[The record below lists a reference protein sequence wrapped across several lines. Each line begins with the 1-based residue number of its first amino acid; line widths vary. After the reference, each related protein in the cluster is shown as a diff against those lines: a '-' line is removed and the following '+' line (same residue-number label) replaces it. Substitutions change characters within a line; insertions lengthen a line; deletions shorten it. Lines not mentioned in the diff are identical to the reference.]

1 MLIVSIDNGVAVTDS
16 QVVVS
21 VALTTTVPFAD
32 GGVLEW
38 STAKIVPVGDGVGLP
53 ARLTYRHAGVP
64 PQPALTVEIEVAEGG
79 APVCTGV
86 RLTGVAGSSAV
97 RVRDLRAV
105 PLEQI
110 LDQVTAAAAHERHGP
125 TGWLKGWGAGPS
137 ARFQQRRGTKAIR
150 AAQREARRKIT
161 PELLAEVAAKH
172 REIDGAKVTGIAD
185 LYGVHPRTASRYI
198 RAAREGGYL
207 EGDDE

>member
-1 MLIVSIDNGVAVTDS
+1 MPLKTDS
-16 QVVVS
+16 
-21 VALTTTVPFAD
+21 ARFAD

-38 STAKIVPVGDGVGLP
+38 NTSKEKIVPVGDDVGLP
-53 ARLTYRHAGVP
+53 ARLTYRHDGLP
-64 PQPALTVEIEVAEGG
+64 PQPALVVEIEVTENGT
-79 APVCTGV
+79 PVCTSV
-86 RLTGVAGSSAV
+86 QLTGAAVSSPV

-110 LDQVTAAAAHERHGP
+110 LDRAMGMAVYERTGP
-125 TGWLKGWGAGPS
+125 TSWRKTWGVDMS
-137 ARFQQRRGTKAIR
+137 ADQRRGTAAIR

-172 REIDGAKVTGIAD
+172 REIDGAKITGIAD
-185 LYGVHPRTASRYI
+185 LYGISPRTASRYI

-207 EGDDE
+207 EGDE